1 VCAES
6 ECPQFHNSQFANRK
20 RCADR
25 I

>member
-1 VCAES
+1 MES